1 MALRKKKTGQSKRER
16 AQLETHLDELMALR
30 DDRLRNLGAL
40 AGEMQRRGAL
50 TEEPLWSRAAELT
63 AIDAEV
69 KLVLRGLEEGLTLDE
84 LEEIGRT

>member
-1 MALRKKKTGQSKRER
+1 MALRKKKKGQSKRER
-16 AQLETHLDELMALR
+16 AQLQAHLDELMALR
-30 DDRLRNLGAL
+30 DERLSELGAL
-40 AGEMQRRGAL
+40 AGEMQKRDEL

-84 LEEIGRT
+84 LEEIAGT